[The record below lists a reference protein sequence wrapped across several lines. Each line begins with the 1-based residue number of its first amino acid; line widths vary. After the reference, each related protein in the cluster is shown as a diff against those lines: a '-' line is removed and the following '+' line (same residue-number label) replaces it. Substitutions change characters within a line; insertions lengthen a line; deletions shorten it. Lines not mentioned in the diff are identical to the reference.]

1 VSPNESLQRSY
12 IDSEKFELKQT
23 LPIATDMA
31 MNTETT
37 VMVQMTRAAAIT
49 MPMMPDGDDT
59 RDGGDGDD
67 CDGGNHGMAMVMVMM
82 MVMKKVMMILEES

>member
-1 VSPNESLQRSY
+1 MP
-12 IDSEKFELKQT
+12 
-23 LPIATDMA
+23 
-31 MNTETT
+31 MNAETT

-59 RDGGDGDD
+59 RDGGDGDG
-67 CDGGNHGMAMVMVMM
+67 CDGGGHGMAIVMVMM

>member
-1 VSPNESLQRSY
+1 MSPNESLQRSY

-59 RDGGDGDD
+59 RDGEGDD